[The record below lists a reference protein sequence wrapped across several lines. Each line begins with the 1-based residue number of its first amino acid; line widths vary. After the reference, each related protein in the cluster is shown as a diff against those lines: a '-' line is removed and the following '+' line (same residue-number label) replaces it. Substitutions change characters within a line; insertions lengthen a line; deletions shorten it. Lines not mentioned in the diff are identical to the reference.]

1 MFTVRRFFH
10 CFRRGDGEEGSGLRC
25 RWYPGFQQW
34 NAKTSRHSTRCTYIK
49 MFELYPKRWICFFAL
64 LYLFFTNGHLQIDC
78 LPEVVQAVNGKC
90 EVYLDEGIRSGSDVL
105 KALAL
110 GAKAVFLAK
119 LPIWALACGVRIFS
133 TVF

>member
-1 MFTVRRFFH
+1 
-10 CFRRGDGEEGSGLRC
+10 
-25 RWYPGFQQW
+25 
-34 NAKTSRHSTRCTYIK
+34 

-119 LPIWALACGVRIFS
+119 LPIWALACGVSIFS